1 MDGDPGPRSPK
12 ERRCLSR
19 RRESALSSC
28 NQDAEAP
35 GGPGLRLRLRLS
47 RLRLLLQSLSS
58 ACPRSRSHR
67 NPQFPGPQPRAPGAP
82 PAGAPPALASPRRD
96 PGGTAAAGAVPAAAE
111 ASESPPRRP
120 CRGSTATLRGW
131 APAREPRKLRRGKS
145 QEERDACCS
154 AVVLLCWQQHKPGPY
169 KPCCR
174 RRRACQR
181 RGSGHRHGLGTCLKT
196 TLRAHPAS
204 AQLKPPQ
211 PQSLTIGRGAAHG
224 VGT

>member
-47 RLRLLLQSLSS
+47 RLSRLRLLLQSLSS
-58 ACPRSRSHR
+58 AIAIASIAIR
-67 NPQFPGPQPRAPGAP
+67 NSQG
-82 PAGAPPALASPRRD
+82 PRRGPPRPWRLLVEIQAERQRLARCPQRQRRPKARRD
-96 PGGTAAAGAVPAAAE
+96 GLAAAPQ
-111 ASESPPRRP
+111 
-120 CRGSTATLRGW
+120 RGW

-154 AVVLLCWQQHKPGPY
+154 AAVL
-169 KPCCR
+169 
-174 RRRACQR
+174 A
-181 RGSGHRHGLGTCLKT
+181 
-196 TLRAHPAS
+196 A
-204 AQLKPPQ
+204 AQARPLQALLSEKARLPTQ
-211 PQSLTIGRGAAHG
+211 G
-224 VGT
+224 

>member
-58 ACPRSRSHR
+58 AIAIAIRNSQGPRGPPRPWRLFVEIQAERQRLARCPQRQRR
-67 NPQFPGPQPRAPGAP
+67 PKA
-82 PAGAPPALASPRRD
+82 RRD
-96 PGGTAAAGAVPAAAE
+96 GLAAAPQ
-111 ASESPPRRP
+111 
-120 CRGSTATLRGW
+120 RGW

-181 RGSGHRHGLGTCLKT
+181 RGSGHRHGLGICLKT